1 MQYKPFVQGCHKR
14 TKCGRALKDN
24 FVSPAVVDALRG
36 IADHGMQGRS
46 TLGGPTIMDIN
57 TGYVKDG
64 NGLINL
70 YRQDPPVQ
78 FTTAHTIE
86 VIRRAI
92 MHEFQLTTLYFTA
105 PTFLTRLIGNA
116 SWTPAELHDEYWSD
130 CAYEPHTPRGFDVSM
145 SRHAHVDKNNT
156 HHYDYSGLLYLADY
170 GVEFT
175 GGMFAFLD
183 HHRNT
188 TVEPARVFGV
198 DALSGRP
205 IASAAGTV
213 VPPDMRCRYKTG
225 RCPLARAT
233 KRSGRPLLLC
243 EFHRAKQNSIKRK
256 SDTKYR
262 IDRQKARDAM
272 DRPLQ
277 TQAQLPV
284 DFDKCLLLS
293 NPLHIPIVPL
303 AHDPLTPLQQLISPT
318 SDMGGDDIALLQF
331 FVLTPR

>member
-1 MQYKPFVQGCHKR
+1 MARPAKAAPTATPPSKTKAAMPTRGAPRMSSPRVFWSLAVVFGALAAWLRYQALMATKSLHHIGLPTSAAPARIRWNVTCSNQYKPFVQGCHKR

-78 FTTAHTIE
+78 FTTAQYTLYRDTIE
-86 VIRRAI
+86 AIRRAI

-116 SWTPAELHDEYWSD
+116 SWTPAELHDE
-130 CAYEPHTPRGFDVSM
+130 
-145 SRHAHVDKNNT
+145 HAHVDKNNT

-188 TVEPARVFGV
+188 TVEPARGRLMMFTSGAENVHEVRPVESGARYLMSMWFTC
-198 DALSGRP
+198 DARKRFHNFLDGKVHEHY
-205 IASAAGTV
+205 ASAT
-213 VPPDMRCRYKTG
+213 
-225 RCPLARAT
+225 
-233 KRSGRPLLLC
+233 
-243 EFHRAKQNSIKRK
+243 
-256 SDTKYR
+256 
-262 IDRQKARDAM
+262 
-272 DRPLQ
+272 
-277 TQAQLPV
+277 
-284 DFDKCLLLS
+284 
-293 NPLHIPIVPL
+293 
-303 AHDPLTPLQQLISPT
+303 
-318 SDMGGDDIALLQF
+318 
-331 FVLTPR
+331 